1 MFTVN
6 RPLHKYMGSRVHDVR
21 GDENEL
27 NRLRASAQMDFISV
41 PPVIE
46 QQTKEQITVAEALG
60 SRKQDGV

>member
-1 MFTVN
+1 
-6 RPLHKYMGSRVHDVR
+6 MGSRVHDVR